1 VGTWVLDLGLTLGN
15 MDEDFL
21 VGGVFEG
28 MSPVLLQK
36 VSMTGRVTMCNQ
48 GLKYEIRGFSWY
60 IFIATR

>member
-1 VGTWVLDLGLTLGN
+1 